1 MTDSAQQRASKP
13 KAAQAEAAKAEAAQP
28 KAGRAEAAQAAAEQP
43 KAGRAEA
50 AQAAAEQ
57 VEAPPAGAEQ
67 AAGQAAPESARA
79 QDGDGEA
86 KPDLDEVKRKFREA
100 LDRKR
105 QANAEGQGRGGQD
118 TGKIHGAHGPAASR
132 RSFRRKSG

>member
-1 MTDSAQQRASKP
+1 MTDSAQQRAPKSEAAQPKAAQPKAAQPKAARP
-13 KAAQAEAAKAEAAQP
+13 KAAQAEAAQAEAKQAEAQP
-28 KAGRAEAAQAAAEQP
+28 ADAEQ
-43 KAGRAEA
+43 A
-50 AQAAAEQ
+50 
-57 VEAPPAGAEQ
+57 
-67 AAGQAAPESARA
+67 AAGQAAPEPAEA
-79 QDGDGEA
+79 HHGDGEA

-105 QANAEGQGRGGQD
+105 QAHAEGQGRGGQD

>member
-1 MTDSAQQRASKP
+1 MTDSAQQRAPKSEAAQPKAAQPKAAQP
-13 KAAQAEAAKAEAAQP
+13 KAAQAEAAQAEAKQAEAQP
-28 KAGRAEAAQAAAEQP
+28 ADAEQ
-43 KAGRAEA
+43 A
-50 AQAAAEQ
+50 
-57 VEAPPAGAEQ
+57 
-67 AAGQAAPESARA
+67 AAGQAAPEPAEA
-79 QDGDGEA
+79 HHGDGEA

-105 QANAEGQGRGGQD
+105 QAHAEGQGRGGQD

>member
-1 MTDSAQQRASKP
+1 MTDSAQQRAP
-13 KAAQAEAAKAEAAQP
+13 KSEAARPKTAQPKAAQP
-28 KAGRAEAAQAAAEQP
+28 KAVQAEAKQAEAQRADAKQAA
-43 KAGRAEA
+43 
-50 AQAAAEQ
+50 
-57 VEAPPAGAEQ
+57 V
-67 AAGQAAPESARA
+67 GQAAPEPAA
-79 QDGDGEA
+79 PEPAAPEAAEAHHGDGEA

-105 QANAEGQGRGGQD
+105 QAHAEGQGRGGQD